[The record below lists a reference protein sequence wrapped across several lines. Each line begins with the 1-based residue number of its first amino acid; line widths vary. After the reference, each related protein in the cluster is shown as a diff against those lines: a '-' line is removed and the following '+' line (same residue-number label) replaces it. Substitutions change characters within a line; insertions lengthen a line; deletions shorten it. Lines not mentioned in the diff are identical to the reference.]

1 MSDSPS
7 RSGSD
12 RLRRKHPTLGFT
24 LVELLVVIAII
35 GVLVALL
42 LPAVQAAREAA
53 RRMQCQNNLKQMGL
67 ALHNFH
73 DTNQRLPPCAQSNTA
88 NRWGWQVALLPFIEQ
103 NNLFQQLGA
112 PDLTTTANMPFPAT
126 PIVQT
131 KIPTYR
137 CPTDLT
143 TNLTTNPNFDNYGMS
158 NYIVSEGVISWY
170 VGGVT
175 VEMGKTRL
183 SMITDGTSNTL
194 LVGERDSKIGLAAIW
209 PGVRKT
215 GGVVNGRARE
225 RPNAPFLG
233 SRGASCCGNEQP
245 SPPDPCRRG
254 GYSSLHANGV
264 NFVFCDGSVRFVS
277 QTIETDPTAA
287 DCNGPAR
294 SNYTYQ
300 KFFWMDDG
308 FSVGDQ

>member
-1 MSDSPS
+1 MSASPS
-7 RSGSD
+7 R
-12 RLRRKHPTLGFT
+12 RGFT

-42 LPAVQAAREAA
+42 LPAVQAARESA

-67 ALHNFH
+67 AMHHFH
-73 DTNQRLPPCAQSNTA
+73 DTNQCLPPCAQSNTA
-88 NRWGWQVALLPFIEQ
+88 NRWGWQVAILSYLEQ
-103 NNLFQQLGA
+103 DNLFKQLGS
-112 PDLTTTANMPFPAT
+112 PDLTTTASMPFPAT
-126 PIVQT
+126 PVVQT

-143 TNLTTNPNFDNYGMS
+143 TQLTTNPNFDNYGMS
-158 NYIVSEGVISWY
+158 NYIVSEGVISWF

-175 VEMGKTRL
+175 TEMGKTRL

-194 LVGERDSKIGLAAIW
+194 LIGERDSKLGLAAIW

-215 GGVVNGRARE
+215 GGTVNGRARE
-225 RPNAPFLG
+225 KPNAPFLG
-233 SRGASCCGNEQP
+233 SRGTSCCGNEQP

-254 GYSSLHANGV
+254 GYSSLHSNGV
-264 NFVFCDGSVRFVS
+264 NFVMCDGSVKFVA
-277 QTIETDPTAA
+277 QTIETDPAAA

-294 SNYTYQ
+294 SNFTYQ
-300 KFFWMDDG
+300 KLFWMDDG
-308 FSVGDQ
+308 LSVGNDY